1 MDIGFQSQRVAILID
16 EANIH
21 ITCKNLYRSPIDYQ
35 AIMEKLN
42 HRQIVRAIVYLADS
56 HEVDKSAFKRKL
68 SFLNYEIKTKTVK
81 CYANGKRKADWDVGI
96 TIDAVSLAE
105 KVDVITLVT
114 GDGDY
119 EPLVHYLKSKGVK
132 VEVMGFPQM
141 TSRDLINAVDKFI
154 PITLDLILKVE
165 HLETRN
171 NRPPV
176 TS

>member
-1 MDIGFQSQRVAILID
+1 MEIGFESQRVAILID

-21 ITCKNLYRSPIDYQ
+21 ITCKNLYSSPINYQ
-35 AIMEKLN
+35 SIMEKLN
-42 HRQIVRAIVYLADS
+42 HRQIVRAIVYLVDS
-56 HEVDKSAFKRKL
+56 PEVDKSAFIRKL
-68 SFLNYEIKTKTVK
+68 SFLNYEVKTKAVK

-132 VEVMGFPQM
+132 VEVMGFPLM

-154 PITLDLILKVE
+154 PITEDLILKVQ